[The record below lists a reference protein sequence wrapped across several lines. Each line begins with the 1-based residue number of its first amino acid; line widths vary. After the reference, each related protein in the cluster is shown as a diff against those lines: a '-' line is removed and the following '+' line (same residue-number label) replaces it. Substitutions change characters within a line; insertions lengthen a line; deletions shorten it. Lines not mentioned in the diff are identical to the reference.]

1 MTLKLTKFVRQYAII
16 VVLIALVIIF
26 SILSPA
32 FSSLINAMN
41 IVRQISMMSIVTV
54 GFTFVLLGG
63 GLDLSVGSQIAIMDI
78 TVAYMIVNMG
88 VHPILAVI
96 IGIALTTG
104 IGWFNGYTISKTGIP
119 PLIAT
124 LAMMTALRG
133 ATFIISQGYPIYGIP
148 EYLKVIGQG
157 NIFNII
163 PVPGVIMACVIA
175 FGIILLNKTY
185 MGRHFYALGS
195 NTEATRLAGINIH
208 FTRTMTYT
216 LLGFLTGIA
225 GLIMLCR
232 TGSGQPNIAE
242 GFEMNVLTAAVL
254 GGVSVNGGKGNI
266 PGAIIGAAIIGVL
279 NNGMSIIGANDYW
292 QKVITGIVLLTVVVF
307 DSLSRNRR
315 TSSKKVTC
323 KE

>member
-1 MTLKLTKFVRQYAII
+1 MLKLSRFAKQYAII
-16 VVLIALVIIF
+16 VVLIALIAIF

-32 FSSLINAMN
+32 FSSLLNAMN

-78 TVAYMIVNMG
+78 VVAYMIVNMG
-88 VHPILAVI
+88 VNPILAVV

-133 ATFIISQGYPIYGIP
+133 ATFIISKGYPIYGIP
-148 EYLKVIGQG
+148 DYLKVIGQG
-157 NIFNII
+157 NLFNII
-163 PVPGVIMACVIA
+163 PIPGLIMAAVIIL
-175 FGIILLNKTY
+175 GILLLNKTY
-185 MGRHFYALGS
+185 VGRHFYALGS

-292 QKVITGIVLLTVVVF
+292 QKVITGIVLFAVVVF
-307 DSLSRNRR
+307 DSLGRSRRKF
-315 TSSKKVTC
+315 SKKPVC
-323 KE
+323 

>member
-1 MTLKLTKFVRQYAII
+1 MRYTLVKFVKQYAII
-16 VVLIALVIIF
+16 IVLIALIIVF

-32 FSSLINAMN
+32 FSTLQNAMN

-78 TVAYMIVNMG
+78 IVAYLIVNLK
-88 VHPILAVI
+88 VNPILAALG
-96 IGIALTTG
+96 GIALTTG

-133 ATFIISQGYPIYGIP
+133 VTFIISRGYPIYGIP
-148 EYLKVIGQG
+148 DYLKVIGQG
-157 NIFNII
+157 NVGGVI
-163 PVPGVIMACVIA
+163 PVPGFIMVAVIVM
-175 FGIILLNKTY
+175 GIILLNKTY
-185 MGRHFYALGS
+185 IGRHFYALGS
-195 NTEATRLAGINIH
+195 NVEATRLAGINVH
-208 FTRTMTYT
+208 HTRTMTYT

-254 GGVSVNGGKGNI
+254 GGVSVNGGKGHI
-266 PGAIIGAAIIGVL
+266 PGAIVGAAIIGVL
-279 NNGMSIIGANDYW
+279 NNGMSIFGANDYW
-292 QKVITGIVLLTVVVF
+292 QKVFTGIVLFAVVVF
-307 DSLSRNRR
+307 DSLSRFNGN
-315 TSSKKVTC
+315 SSKKA
-323 KE
+323 

>member
-1 MTLKLTKFVRQYAII
+1 MTQTLSRFVKKYAII
-16 VVLIALVIIF
+16 VVLILLVVVF

-32 FSSLINAMN
+32 FSTLGNAMN

-63 GLDLSVGSQIAIMDI
+63 GLDLSVGSQIAIMNI
-78 TVAYMIVNMG
+78 SVALMIDSLKFN
-88 VHPILAVI
+88 PILAVI
-96 IGIALTTG
+96 LGIALTTG
-104 IGWFNGYTISKTGIP
+104 IGWFNGFTISKTGIP

-133 ATFIISQGYPIYGIP
+133 ATFLLSKGYPVYGIP
-148 EYLKVIGQG
+148 DYLKVIGQG
-157 NIFNII
+157 YVFKVI
-163 PVPGVIMACVIA
+163 PIPGVIMAAVIA
-175 FGIILLNKTY
+175 FGIILLTKTY
-185 MGRHFYALGS
+185 IGRHFYALGS

-225 GLIMLCR
+225 GLVMLSR
-232 TGSGQPNIAE
+232 VGSGQPNIAE

-292 QKVITGIVLLTVVVF
+292 QKVITGIVLFVVVVF
-307 DSLSRNRR
+307 DSLSRRNKR
-315 TSSKKVTC
+315 V
-323 KE
+323 

>member
-1 MTLKLTKFVRQYAII
+1 
-16 VVLIALVIIF
+16 
-26 SILSPA
+26 
-32 FSSLINAMN
+32 
-41 IVRQISMMSIVTV
+41 MMGIVTV
-54 GFTFVLLGG
+54 GFTFVLIGG
-63 GLDLSVGSQIAIMDI
+63 GLDLSVGSQIAFMDI
-78 TVAYMIVNMG
+78 MVAYMIVNQG
-88 VHPILAVI
+88 VNPIAAVI
-96 IGIALTTG
+96 IGIAMTTG

-133 ATFIISQGYPIYGIP
+133 ATFIISKGYPIYGIP
-148 EYLKVIGQG
+148 DYLKVIGQG
-157 NIFNII
+157 NIFNAFPIPGII
-163 PVPGVIMACVIA
+163 MFCVIA

-185 MGRHFYALGS
+185 LGRHFYALGS
-195 NTEATRLAGINIH
+195 NTEATRLTGINIH
-208 FTRTMTYT
+208 FTRTATYT
-216 LLGFLTGIA
+216 LLGFLTGVA

-232 TGSGQPNIAE
+232 TGSGQPNIAD

-292 QKVITGIVLLTVVVF
+292 QKVVMGLVLFAVVVF
-307 DSLSRNRR
+307 DSLSRSRR
-315 TSSKKVTC
+315 VSSKKAVC